1 MKYALLFLFVTLVV
15 WGYRERMGK
24 RARKRSISL
33 ASTLLLPVLAAGC
46 LVFALLFLNLNFN
59 GKII

>member
-1 MKYALLFLFVTLVV
+1 MTLVV